1 MEKLESSA
9 AAPNPLVVVN
19 DEAWELSARR
29 DPPDPE
35 VVQLMQYGRGP
46 TTEPL
51 RQPPP
56 HQSC

>member
-1 MEKLESSA
+1 MEKPDSSA
-9 AAPNPLVVVN
+9 AAPKPLVVIT

-35 VVQLMQYGRGP
+35 VVQLMQCGRGP
-46 TTEPL
+46 TTKPP

-56 HQSC
+56 HQNC